1 MAARRA
7 VVAVVPGSRWA
18 TGIAA
23 VAKAGVAWVDV
34 EPLPTVVMAAKRDG
48 VTAIAAWAVKVV
60 VAVAAA
66 RAAIRVI
73 LVLPSITAA

>member
-1 MAARRA
+1 
-7 VVAVVPGSRWA
+7 
-18 TGIAA
+18 
-23 VAKAGVAWVDV
+23 VAKAGVARVDV

-48 VTAIAAWAVKVV
+48 VTAIAAWVVKVV